1 VKEERMTDER
11 TFVSNSTAV
20 VILIAVV
27 TLIGLLMYGAQN
39 RAEQEEQRS
48 CMDGV
53 VAPETRDPQYDDKM
67 LEFTAQIRKC
77 LRG

>member
-1 VKEERMTDER
+1 MTDER

-27 TLIGLLMYGAQN
+27 TLIGLLTYGAQH
-39 RAEQEEQRS
+39 RVEQEERRS
-48 CMDGV
+48 CMNSV
-53 VAPETRDPQYDDKM
+53 VTPDPESTNYDDQA
-67 LEFTAQIRKC
+67 LEFTSQIRKC

>member
-1 VKEERMTDER
+1 MTDER

-27 TLIGLLMYGAQN
+27 TLIGLLTYGAQHL
-39 RAEQEEQRS
+39 AEQEQQRS
-48 CMDGV
+48 CMDAV
-53 VAPETRDPQYDDKM
+53 VTPDPESIDYDNQA
-67 LEFTAQIRKC
+67 LEFTSEIRKC